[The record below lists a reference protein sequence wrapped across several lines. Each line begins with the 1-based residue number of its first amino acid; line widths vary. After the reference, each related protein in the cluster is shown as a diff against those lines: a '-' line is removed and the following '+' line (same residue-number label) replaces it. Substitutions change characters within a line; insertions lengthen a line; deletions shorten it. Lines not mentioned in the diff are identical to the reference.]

1 MFEAHRYVLPLLMV
15 VTVLTWPSPADAE
28 LVAFRAEGRV
38 HKVDANLPADSR
50 IYVGARFVVEFSY
63 ETGANRTIVIKGLRI
78 GPARHLAKHER
89 LYGTV
94 NHFSRAGGW
103 DRLRLSVQS
112 REASSVG
119 GSGTDPEAFN
129 VKIAFD
135 SRTEVDSAL
144 SVSDVD
150 PLSDDG
156 LESLLSGK
164 KFFHFIY
171 SGSDTQRQS
180 AGLISGEITSLT
192 RIGS

>member
-38 HKVDANLPADSR
+38 HKVDANLAPRSR
-50 IYVGARFVVEFSY
+50 IYVGTEFVVEFTY
-63 ETGANRTIVIKGLRI
+63 ETDAKRALVIKSLRI

-89 LYGTV
+89 LYGNV

-135 SRTEVDSAL
+135 SRREVDSAL

-150 PLSDDG
+150 TLSDDG

-171 SGSDTQRQS
+171 SASDAQS
-180 AGLISGEITSLT
+180 QSDGLISGEITSLT